1 MTLYCSLVLFFVS
14 ISSDRLIPV
23 YSKRQDHRR
32 LLFARFWGTV
42 PLLIGVRVQMYDPL
56 KRLYLMGICEAFEKS
71 IPVNVIFL
79 TLTIYVIL
87 CMNAAI

>member
-23 YSKRQDHRR
+23 YSKRQDHLS
-32 LLFARFWGTV
+32 LLFAHFWGTV
-42 PLLIGVRVQMYDPL
+42 PLLIGVSVQMYDPL
-56 KRLYLMGICEAFEKS
+56 KHLYLMGICEAFEKS